1 MGKICEHVAKRVGQV
16 PAVGWLGMEV
26 VEADSG
32 IASVRLP
39 YRAPMCNSR
48 GMIQG
53 GIVSTLADFAGAAAL
68 LSRLEADQFTPTIE
82 MSIHFLGPARS
93 DITAEAR
100 VLKCGSRIATVLVH
114 IRDASGTLTAVA
126 LVSYAVSG

>member
-1 MGKICEHVAKRVGQV
+1 MGKICEHVAKRVDQV

-32 IASVRLP
+32 MAFVRLP
-39 YRAPMCNSR
+39 YKAHMCNSR

-53 GIVSTLADFAGAAAL
+53 GIVSALADFAGAAAL

-82 MSIHFLGPARS
+82 MSINFLSPARS
-93 DITAEAR
+93 TMTAEAR
-100 VLKCGSRIATVLVH
+100 VLQCGSRIATVLVH
-114 IRDASGTLTAVA
+114 VRDASETLTAVA
-126 LVSYAVSG
+126 LVSYAISG